1 MKLEQ
6 IKPTVEFLQNEILML
21 IQKVDLLSEKDKQIM
36 FRNIENLINQFGTDV
51 LEFVEPEL
59 AKVYGQELKSAT
71 NELRKQGISLTSEL
85 NSQVHRSALA
95 TITSDTMLDLQA
107 ALRQAFFTTVT
118 TINKTLLEVQSDI
131 SRGILYGQSRR
142 KIIQRVSDSFINGG
156 IKSFR
161 TIDNKLLP
169 LDFYTETVVRTKIS
183 TARTH
188 AHVNHYLAT
197 GNDLV
202 YVTGDLNT
210 CSECAKY
217 QDKVFSLTGQDTRFP
232 QLDVRDVIPV
242 HPNCKCSVR
251 PFVIDF
257 KSESEIN
264 KYIAKGKDFN
274 PNLDPRT
281 KKQRES
287 YERDQQLKRKARQE
301 MKNYNSIKAI
311 LGDDAPKSL
320 GAYRRMKRSNS
331 TGYVKMKQKLRVAR
345 KEMKG

>member
-6 IKPTVEFLQNEILML
+6 IKPTVEFLQSEILKL
-21 IQKVDLLSEKDKQIM
+21 IQNVDLLSDKDKQIM
-36 FRNIENLINQFGTDV
+36 FRNIEDLINQFGTEV
-51 LEFVEPEL
+51 IEFVEPEL
-59 AKVYGQELKSAT
+59 AKVYENELKLTT
-71 NELRKQGISLTSEL
+71 NELSKQGVSLSNEL
-85 NSQVHRSALA
+85 NSQVHQSALA
-95 TITSDTMLDLQA
+95 NITSDTMMDLQA
-107 ALRQAFFTTVT
+107 ALRQAYFTTVS
-118 TINKTLLEVQSDI
+118 TINQTLKEVQSDI
-131 SRGILYGQSRR
+131 SRGILYGQNRR

-156 IKSFR
+156 MKSFR

-169 LDFYTETVVRTKIS
+169 LDFYTETVVRTKLS
-183 TARTH
+183 NARTH

-197 GNDLV
+197 DNDLV
-202 YVTGDLNT
+202 YVTGNLDT

-217 QDKVFSLTGQDTRFP
+217 QDRVFSLTGKDKRFP

-251 PFVIDF
+251 PFVADF

-287 YERDQQLKRKARQE
+287 YERDQKLKRKARQE

-345 KEMKG
+345 QEMKG

>member
-1 MKLEQ
+1 MKIEQ
-6 IKPTVEFLQNEILML
+6 IKPTVEFLQNEILKL
-21 IQKVDLLSEKDKQIM
+21 IQEVDLLSNRDKQIM
-36 FRNIENLINQFGTDV
+36 FRNIENLINQFGTEV
-51 LEFVEPEL
+51 IEFVEPEL
-59 AKVYGQELKSAT
+59 AKVYENELKLAT
-71 NELRKQGISLTSEL
+71 NELSKQGISLSNEL
-85 NSQVHRSALA
+85 NSQVHQSALA
-95 TITSDTMLDLQA
+95 NITSDTMMDLQA
-107 ALRQAFFTTVT
+107 ALRQAFVTTVT
-118 TINKTLLEVQSDI
+118 TINQTLKEVQSDI
-131 SRGILYGQSRR
+131 SRGILYGQNRR

-156 IKSFR
+156 MKSFR

-197 GNDLV
+197 NNDLV
-202 YVTGDLNT
+202 YVTGNLDT

-217 QDKVFSLTGQDTRFP
+217 QDKVFSLTGKDTRFP

-251 PFVIDF
+251 PFVADF
-257 KSESEIN
+257 KSDSEIN
-264 KYIAKGKDFN
+264 KYVAKGKDFN

-287 YERDQQLKRKARQE
+287 YEHDQQLKRKARQE
-301 MKNYNSIKAI
+301 MKDYNSIKAI

-331 TGYVKMKQKLRVAR
+331 TGYVKMKKKLRVAR

>member
-1 MKLEQ
+1 MKLDQ
-6 IKPTVEFLQNEILML
+6 IKPTVEFLQNEILKL
-21 IQKVDLLSEKDKQIM
+21 IQNVDLLSDKDKQIM
-36 FRNIENLINQFGTDV
+36 FRNIEDLINQFGTEV
-51 LEFVEPEL
+51 IEFVEPGL
-59 AKVYGQELKSAT
+59 AKVYENELKLAT
-71 NELRKQGISLTSEL
+71 NELSKQGISLSNEL
-85 NSQVHRSALA
+85 NSQVHQSALA
-95 TITSDTMLDLQA
+95 SITSDTMMDLQA
-107 ALRQAFFTTVT
+107 ALRQAYFTTVL
-118 TINKTLLEVQSDI
+118 TINQTLLEVQSDI
-131 SRGILYGQSRR
+131 SRGILYGQNRR
-142 KIIQRVSDSFINGG
+142 KIIQRVSDSFVKGG
-156 IKSFR
+156 MKSFR

-169 LDFYTETVVRTKIS
+169 LDFYTETVVRTKLS

-217 QDKVFSLTGQDTRFP
+217 QDKVFSLTGKDTRFP

-287 YERDQQLKRKARQE
+287 YERDQKLKRKARQE

-331 TGYVKMKQKLRVAR
+331 TGYVKMKQKLRVA
-345 KEMKG
+345 KQEMK

>member
-6 IKPTVEFLQNEILML
+6 IKPTVEFLQNEILKL
-21 IQKVDLLSEKDKQIM
+21 IQNVDLLSEKDKQIM
-36 FRNIENLINQFGTDV
+36 FRNIENLINQFGTEV
-51 LEFVEPEL
+51 IEFVEPEL
-59 AKVYGQELKSAT
+59 AKVYENELKLAT
-71 NELRKQGISLTSEL
+71 NELSKQGISLSNEL
-85 NSQVHRSALA
+85 NSQVHQSALA
-95 TITSDTMLDLQA
+95 NITSDTMMDLQA
-107 ALRQAFFTTVT
+107 ALRQAFVTTVT
-118 TINKTLLEVQSDI
+118 TINQTLKEVQSDI
-131 SRGILYGQSRR
+131 SRGILYGQNRR

-156 IKSFR
+156 MKSFR

-197 GNDLV
+197 NNDLV
-202 YVTGDLNT
+202 YVTGNLDT

-217 QDKVFSLTGQDTRFP
+217 QDKVFSLTGKDTRFP

-251 PFVIDF
+251 PFVADF
-257 KSESEIN
+257 KSDSEIN
-264 KYIAKGKDFN
+264 KYVAKGKDFN

-287 YERDQQLKRKARQE
+287 YEHDQQLKRKARQE
-301 MKNYNSIKAI
+301 MKDYNSIKAI
-311 LGDDAPKSL
+311 LGDDAPKTL
-320 GAYRRMKRSNS
+320 GAYRRMKRANS
-331 TGYVKMKQKLRVAR
+331 TGYVKMKKKLRIA
-345 KEMKG
+345 KQEMKG

>member
-6 IKPTVEFLQNEILML
+6 IKPTVEFLQNEILKL
-21 IQKVDLLSEKDKQIM
+21 IQNVDLLSEKDKQIM
-36 FRNIENLINQFGTDV
+36 FRNIENLINQFGTEV
-51 LEFVEPEL
+51 IEFVEPEL
-59 AKVYGQELKSAT
+59 AKVYENELKLAT
-71 NELRKQGISLTSEL
+71 NELSKQGISLSNEL
-85 NSQVHRSALA
+85 NSQVHQSALA
-95 TITSDTMLDLQA
+95 NITSDTMMDLQA

-118 TINKTLLEVQSDI
+118 TINQTLLEVQSDI

-142 KIIQRVSDSFINGG
+142 KIIQRVSDSFVKGG
-156 IKSFR
+156 MKSFR

-183 TARTH
+183 AARTH

-197 GNDLV
+197 DNDLV

-217 QDKVFSLTGQDTRFP
+217 QDKVFSLTGKDTRFP

-251 PFVIDF
+251 PFVADF
-257 KSESEIN
+257 KTDSEIN

-287 YERDQQLKRKARQE
+287 YERDQKLKRKARQE

-345 KEMKG
+345 KELAK

>member
-6 IKPTVEFLQNEILML
+6 IKPTVEFLQNEILKL
-21 IQKVDLLSEKDKQIM
+21 IQNVDLLSDKDKQVM
-36 FRNIENLINQFGTDV
+36 FRNIEDLINQFGTEV
-51 LEFVEPEL
+51 IEFVEPEL
-59 AKVYGQELKSAT
+59 AKVYENELKIAT
-71 NELRKQGISLTSEL
+71 NELSKQGIALSNEL
-85 NSQVHRSALA
+85 NSQVHQSTLA
-95 TITSDTMLDLQA
+95 TITSDTMMDLQA

-118 TINKTLLEVQSDI
+118 TINQTLLEVQSDI
-131 SRGILYGQSRR
+131 SRGILYGQNRR
-142 KIIQRVSDSFINGG
+142 KIIQKVSDSFVKGG
-156 IKSFR
+156 MKSFR

-169 LDFYTETVVRTKIS
+169 LDFYTETVVRTKLS

-197 GNDLV
+197 DNELV
-202 YVTGDLNT
+202 YVTGNLDT

-217 QDKVFSLTGQDTRFP
+217 QDKVFSLTGKDKRFP

-251 PFVIDF
+251 PFVADF
-257 KSESEIN
+257 KSDSEIN

-287 YERDQQLKRKARQE
+287 YEHDQQLKRKARQE

-331 TGYVKMKQKLRVAR
+331 TGYVKMKQKLRVVR

>member
-6 IKPTVEFLQNEILML
+6 IKPTVEFLQNEILKL
-21 IQKVDLLSEKDKQIM
+21 IQNVDLLSDKDKQIM
-36 FRNIENLINQFGTDV
+36 FRNIEDLINQFGAEV
-51 LEFVEPEL
+51 IEFVEPEL
-59 AKVYGQELKSAT
+59 AKVYENELKIAT
-71 NELRKQGISLTSEL
+71 NELSKQGIPLSNEL
-85 NSQVHRSALA
+85 NSQVHQSALA
-95 TITSDTMLDLQA
+95 NITSDTMMDLQA
-107 ALRQAFFTTVT
+107 ALRQAYFTTVS
-118 TINKTLLEVQSDI
+118 TINQTLKEVQSDI
-131 SRGILYGQSRR
+131 SRGILYGQNRR
-142 KIIQRVSDSFINGG
+142 KIIQRVSDSFVKGG

-169 LDFYTETVVRTKIS
+169 LDFYTETVVRTKLS

-197 GNDLV
+197 DNELV
-202 YVTGDLNT
+202 YVTGNLDT

-217 QDKVFSLTGQDTRFP
+217 QDKVFSLTGKDKRFP

-257 KSESEIN
+257 KTESEIN

-287 YERDQQLKRKARQE
+287 YERDQKLKRKARQE

-331 TGYVKMKQKLRVAR
+331 TGYVKMKQKLRVVR

>member
-6 IKPTVEFLQNEILML
+6 IKPTVEFLQNEILKL
-21 IQKVDLLSEKDKQIM
+21 IQNVDLLSEKDKQIM
-36 FRNIENLINQFGTDV
+36 FRNIENLINQFGTEV
-51 LEFVEPEL
+51 IEFVEPEL
-59 AKVYGQELKSAT
+59 AKVYENELKLAT
-71 NELRKQGISLTSEL
+71 NELSKQGISLSNEL
-85 NSQVHRSALA
+85 NSQVHQSALA
-95 TITSDTMLDLQA
+95 NITSDTMMDLQA
-107 ALRQAFFTTVT
+107 ALRQAYFTTVS
-118 TINKTLLEVQSDI
+118 TINQTLKEVQSDI
-131 SRGILYGQSRR
+131 SRGILYGQNRR
-142 KIIQRVSDSFINGG
+142 KIIQSVSDSFINGG
-156 IKSFR
+156 MKSFR

-202 YVTGDLNT
+202 YVTGNLDT

-217 QDKVFSLTGQDTRFP
+217 QDKVFSLTGKDTRFP

-251 PFVIDF
+251 PFVSDF
-257 KSESEIN
+257 KTDSEIN

-301 MKNYNSIKAI
+301 MKTYNSIKAI
-311 LGDDAPKSL
+311 LGDDAPKTL

-345 KEMKG
+345 KELAK